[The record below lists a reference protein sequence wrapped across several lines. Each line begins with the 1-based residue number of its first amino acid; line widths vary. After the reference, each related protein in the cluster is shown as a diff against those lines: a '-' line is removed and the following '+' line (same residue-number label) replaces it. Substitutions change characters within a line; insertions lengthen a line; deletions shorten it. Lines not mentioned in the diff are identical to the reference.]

1 MVFFVVLPQRI
12 IFGLRWRKFLWKTN
26 FNLGIGNLS
35 FKTLTGIRKLIFSN
49 FITCRVMQRDD
60 TWWLIHRWKFWVGPN
75 TRIRFE
81 IWFAGGSFLLTA
93 GRKFGGLLAGFNF
106 AWCGST
112 MKHEIRKNL
121 NSQSV
126 NAFFEI
132 HWLACDSRPN
142 LIILLNTNTNRFAFL
157 LDNFLITIS
166 NFENFC
172 LRWLKRHLVVK
183 FTKS

>member
-1 MVFFVVLPQRI
+1 MVW
-12 IFGLRWRKFLWKTN
+12 GDEN
-26 FNLGIGNLS
+26 FCG
-35 FKTLTGIRKLIFSN
+35 KLISIWDWQFKLQN
-49 FITCRVMQRDD
+49 LNRDNILKFYNMSSYAEGWYLVVD
-60 TWWLIHRWKFWVGPN
+60 SSMKFWVGPN

-126 NAFFEI
+126 NSFFEI
-132 HWLACDSRPN
+132 HWLACDSRPKF
-142 LIILLNTNTNRFAFL
+142 ITLLNTNTNRFAFL

>member
-1 MVFFVVLPQRI
+1 
-12 IFGLRWRKFLWKTN
+12 
-26 FNLGIGNLS
+26 
-35 FKTLTGIRKLIFSN
+35 
-49 FITCRVMQRDD
+49 MQRDD

-112 MKHEIRKNL
+112 MKHEIRKIL

-142 LIILLNTNTNRFAFL
+142 FITLLNTNTNRFAFL

>member
-1 MVFFVVLPQRI
+1 
-12 IFGLRWRKFLWKTN
+12 
-26 FNLGIGNLS
+26 
-35 FKTLTGIRKLIFSN
+35 
-49 FITCRVMQRDD
+49 MQRDD
-60 TWWLIHRWKFWVGPN
+60 TWWLIHRWKFRVGPN

-81 IWFAGGSFLLTA
+81 TWFAGGGFRLTT
-93 GRKFGGLLAGFNF
+93 GRKFGGLLAGFNC

-112 MKHEIRKNL
+112 MKREIRKNL

-142 LIILLNTNTNRFAFL
+142 FITLLNTNANRFAFFL
-157 LDNFLITIS
+157 RQFFNNNFQ
-166 NFENFC
+166 FWEFC

-183 FTKS
+183 FT